1 MADLRRV
8 TGFLTPEQLESNKLN
23 FIAAFMDRQEFRT
36 KYDSL
41 NNTQYV
47 NTIESTAGVTL
58 TNKSA
63 LIASLNNGTRTR
75 AEVLRQIVETKEV
88 FNKFFNRGFVVM
100 EYFGYLRRDPDAL
113 FNDWITQLNATGD
126 YSHLVNGFVNSIEYR
141 QRFGQP

>member
-23 FIAAFMDRQEFRT
+23 FIAVFMDRPEFRT
-36 KYDSL
+36 KYDGL
-41 NNTQYV
+41 NNSQYV

-75 AEVLRQIVETKEV
+75 AEVLRQIVETQEV

-126 YSHLVNGFVNSIEYR
+126 YRHLVNGFVNSIEYR